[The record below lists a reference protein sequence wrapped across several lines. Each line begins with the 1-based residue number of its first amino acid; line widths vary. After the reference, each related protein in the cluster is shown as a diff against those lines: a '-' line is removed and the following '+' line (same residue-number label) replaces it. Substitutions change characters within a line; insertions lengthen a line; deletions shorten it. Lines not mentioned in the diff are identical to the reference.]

1 LRDDFATCCGA
12 APTTPAIDALAARG
26 QRFTNAVGSFHQ
38 TTMSMGALFTGQTP
52 SLERSGGEP
61 LNFNSRTWCG
71 MARFAMWD
79 EPGCLPRALRTL
91 PERMQDAG
99 YETIGIAS
107 NRLLFEP
114 AGFERGFDRW
124 VEVSY
129 RRMGRKLKDREL
141 ELARVQGR
149 AVDRVTMA
157 ALYALHKRASDR
169 FFLYV
174 HYMDVHDYLAG
185 RDWFESWGEL
195 RGDYASRVERVD
207 AGVGLLL
214 NAFEKEGLLED
225 TAFVFTADHG
235 ERLGEEHLLEGRS
248 SHWGEPSF
256 EEVLRIPLI
265 VAPPRFEDTDR
276 LVRTEDIFRMVSA
289 IAGEGG
295 EEASALE
302 TDELFLGE
310 GPWWTYRSGRFKSF
324 ASRDGKSFHLVDLAA
339 DPAEVYDVAALHPEI
354 GERHRAR
361 VAELVDSLAATGAV
375 PEELTPEDQERLRA
389 LGYLD

>member
-1 LRDDFATCCGA
+1 MRGRCGGSVAALLAALGLAAGCGGSASRAPERIVLLVVDTLRDDSATCCGA
-12 APTTPAIDALAARG
+12 APTTPAIDGLAARG

-71 MARFAMWD
+71 MARFAVWD

-149 AVDRVTMA
+149 AVDRVTLA
-157 ALYALHKRASDR
+157 ALDALQKRASDR

-174 HYMDVHDYLAG
+174 HYMDVHDY
-185 RDWFESWGEL
+185 
-195 RGDYASRVERVD
+195 
-207 AGVGLLL
+207 
-214 NAFEKEGLLED
+214 
-225 TAFVFTADHG
+225 
-235 ERLGEEHLLEGRS
+235 
-248 SHWGEPSF
+248 
-256 EEVLRIPLI
+256 RI
-265 VAPPRFEDTDR
+265 
-276 LVRTEDIFRMVSA
+276 
-289 IAGEGG
+289 EGG
-295 EEASALE
+295 A
-302 TDELFLGE
+302 
-310 GPWWTYRSGRFKSF
+310 RRCRGR
-324 ASRDGKSFHLVDLAA
+324 LAA
-339 DPAEVYDVAALHPEI
+339 ECPREGGPAGGHGRRVHGGSRRAA
-354 GERHRAR
+354 R
-361 VAELVDSLAATGAV
+361 
-375 PEELTPEDQERLRA
+375 
-389 LGYLD
+389 